1 MKTIARSGAN
11 CAITGTLSAI
21 GWGLHQQ
28 ADYRCAL
35 PLGRVRGIALP
46 TLPALP

>member
-11 CAITGTLSAI
+11 CAITGTSTAI
-21 GWGLHQQ
+21 GWGPHQQ
-28 ADYRCAL
+28 ARYRCAL

-46 TLPALP
+46 ALP